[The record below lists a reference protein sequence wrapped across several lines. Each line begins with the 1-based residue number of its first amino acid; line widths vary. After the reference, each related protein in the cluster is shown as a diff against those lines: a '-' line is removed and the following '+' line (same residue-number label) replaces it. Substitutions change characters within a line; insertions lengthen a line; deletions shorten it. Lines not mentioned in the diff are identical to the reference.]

1 MHTNESAFT
10 PQRTRSAGNMF
21 LTIVILAAIAW
32 FIYYF
37 FHVTTPTVIDK
48 PIATP
53 AAQVI
58 ATPET
63 RQSCYNGK
71 CVAVVMCTAVGGDC
85 ASIEQGPPADYGT
98 GFHDSGEGATVLN
111 SGVVYQNHRK
121 RPNPPAGWHFHPDG
135 Q

>member
-37 FHVTTPTVIDK
+37 FHVTTPTITVSDK
-48 PIATP
+48 PAAT
-53 AAQVI
+53 VI

-85 ASIEQGPPADYGT
+85 ASIVQGPPADYGT
-98 GFHDSGEGATVLN
+98 GFHMSADG
-111 SGVVYQNHRK
+111 RR